1 MILISHRI
9 NTIKELKQTNKSY
22 GVEVDLRDE
31 KRGIYVH
38 HDPFKKGILFKDYLK
53 NYKHKFIICNIKSE
67 RIEFEVINILKKF
80 SIKNYFFLD
89 SSFPM
94 KVICIKNKIYKQSIR
109 LSKYESFPKTKF
121 FEKIKWIW
129 LDTFD
134 GFPKDTLIKSL
145 KRKKKKICLVSP
157 ELHGMKVNK
166 VKIKNFLKKNHN
178 YIDMVCTRRRFFKNW
193 II

>member
-1 MILISHRI
+1 MILISHRA
-9 NTIKELKQTNKSY
+9 NTIKELKLTDKTF

-31 KRGIYVH
+31 KKGIYIH
-38 HDPFKKGILFKDYLK
+38 HDPFKKGILLK
-53 NYKHKFIICNIKSE
+53 NYLKHYQHKFMICNIKSE
-67 RIEFEVINILKKF
+67 RIEFEVIKILNKY

-94 KVICIKNKIYKQSIR
+94 KLICIKNKIYNQSIR
-109 LSKYESFPKTKF
+109 LSKYESFPITKF
-121 FEKIKWIW
+121 FDSIKWIW

-134 GFPKDTLIKSL
+134 GFPKEALIKNL

-157 ELHGMKVNK
+157 ELHSIKIK
-166 VKIKNFLKKNHN
+166 KKEIKNFLKKNHCF
-178 YIDMVCTRRRFFKNW
+178 IDMVCTKRKFFKNW

>member
-80 SIKNYFFLD
+80 SIKNYFLLD

-94 KVICIKNKIYKQSIR
+94 KVICVKNKINKQSIR
-109 LSKYESFPKTKF
+109 LSKYESLPKTKF
-121 FEKIKWIW
+121 FDKIKWIW

-134 GFPKDTLIKSL
+134 GFPKDALLKDL

-157 ELHGMKVNK
+157 ELHGIKIKK
-166 VKIKNFLKKNHN
+166 VKIKKFLKKNHI
-178 YIDMVCTRRRFFKNW
+178 YIDMVCTKTKFFKNW

>member
-1 MILISHRI
+1 MILISHRA
-9 NTIKELKQTNKSY
+9 NTIKDLKKTDKNH
-22 GVEVDLRDE
+22 GVEIDLRDE
-31 KRGIYVH
+31 KKDIYIQ
-38 HDPFKKGILFKDYLK
+38 HDPFKKGVLLRDYLK
-53 NYKHKFIICNIKSE
+53 HYKHKFIICNIKSE
-67 RIEFEVINILKKF
+67 RIEFDVINILKKY

-94 KVICIKNKIYKQSIR
+94 KFICIKNKIYNQSIR

-121 FEKIKWIW
+121 FDKIKWIW

-134 GFPKDTLIKSL
+134 GLPKETLIKSL

-157 ELHGMKVNK
+157 ELHNI
-166 VKIKNFLKKNHN
+166 KIKKKEIKSFLKKTHN
-178 YIDMVCTRRRFFKNW
+178 SIDMVCTKKKFFRNW